1 MSTIIKAT
9 DRNRAVHPVAF
20 NLDDVRGSADDYLT
34 KIRGQAAEIIAAAH
48 QEAKLICASA
58 EADGRR
64 AGESSIDQKVD
75 ARMQV
80 VLAHLSPALQKVLGE
95 LQQLQGAWLAQWER
109 HAIQLSIAIA
119 ERVIRRELKSTPEIP
134 LGLVRE
140 SLSLAI
146 CSQRVRI
153 LLHPQDHA
161 ALGSQVAKLAT
172 EIARLAK
179 TEIIAD
185 ASIELG
191 GCRVET
197 DQGVIDQQ
205 ISAQLAR
212 VEQELI

>member
-9 DRNRAVHPVAF
+9 DRNRAIHPVAF

-48 QEAKLICASA
+48 QEAKVIHARA

-64 AGESSIDQKVD
+64 AGEASIDQKVE
-75 ARMQV
+75 ARIQV

-109 HAIQLSIAIA
+109 QAIQLSIAIA
-119 ERVIRRELKSTPEIP
+119 ERVIRHELKANSEIP
-134 LGLVRE
+134 LSLVRE
-140 SLSLAI
+140 SLTLAT

-161 ALGSQVAKLAT
+161 ALGAQVAKLAT

-179 TEIIAD
+179 TEIVAD

-205 ISAQLAR
+205 ITAQLAR
-212 VEQELI
+212 IEQELI